1 MRVAAMLVCVVVC
14 AILAGCGSVGEP
26 LYPAVKIPVRVTDLS
41 AIERGAQ
48 IDVSFTSPSQTTEGL
63 AIKTPGK
70 IDLRI
75 GPNAGPGF
83 DLGKWL
89 ESADIL
95 ELAAPA
101 TPGLVLK
108 RIPVEKYVG
117 RDEVIAV
124 RVANEKGRYSDWSNP
139 VPLSVEQPLTTPANL
154 KPEATA
160 QGVQLSWTAPAGAS
174 QYRIYRKSQDEQT
187 PTPLATSDQPNYL
200 DTTAGFDKRYDY
212 YVEALHEKTASEV
225 AGPATITPKDIFPPA
240 VPTGLNASAGVG
252 AVELAWDRNTESDFK
267 EYRVLRAEGAGQFAQ
282 IAAGLDAPLYSDT
295 TVQSGKNYR
304 YQIVAVD
311 QLGNASQPSAP
322 VEITVP

>member
-1 MRVAAMLVCVVVC
+1 MRVAAMLLCVVLC
-14 AILAGCGSVGEP
+14 AIITGCGSIGEP
-26 LYPAVKIPVRVTDLS
+26 LYPALKIPMRVTDLN
-41 AIERGAQ
+41 AVERGAQ

-70 IDLRI
+70 VDLRI

-89 ESADIL
+89 ESAEII

-101 TPGLVLK
+101 APGMVLK
-108 RIPVEKYVG
+108 HIPVEKYVG
-117 RDEVIAV
+117 KDEVMAV
-124 RVANEKGRYSDWSNP
+124 RIANEKGRYSDWSNP

-154 KPEATA
+154 KTEATA
-160 QGVQLSWTAPAGAS
+160 QGVALSWTSPEGAA

-187 PTPLATSDQPNYL
+187 PTQLTISDQPNYL
-200 DTTAGFDKRYDY
+200 DATAEFDKRYNY

-225 AGPATITPKDIFPPA
+225 AGPVTITPKDIFPPA

-252 AVELAWDRNTESDFK
+252 AVELAWNRNTESDFK
-267 EYRVLRAEGAGQFAQ
+267 EYRVLRAEGSGPFAQ
-282 IAAGLDAPLYSDT
+282 ISAGLDAPLYSDT
-295 TVQSGKNYR
+295 KVQSGETYR
-304 YQIVAVD
+304 YRVIAVD
-311 QLGNASQPSAP
+311 QLGNPSEPCAP